1 MSFAY
6 QFITITGG
14 RAVDPTFFIPE
25 ISILS
30 KIVRPL
36 LVFIFLLVAFRIFG
50 KRELG
55 SVGPFDL
62 VIWLTIS
69 NVLQNA
75 MIGPDNSL
83 TGGLI
88 GATTMFAANYSFAS
102 LAYRFPTFERLM
114 QASPTILIENGKIV
128 TENLTREL
136 LSIEDLRH
144 VLRKNQVDLDEEL
157 PNLRKVLLES
167 DGAITIVRRVH
178 GERGL
183 RRARKERS

>member
-1 MSFAY
+1 M
-6 QFITITGG
+6 
-14 RAVDPTFFIPE
+14 DPTFFIPE
-25 ISILS
+25 ISIIS

-36 LVFIFLLVAFRIFG
+36 LVFAFLLVAFRIFG

-55 SVGPFDL
+55 SIGPFDL

-102 LAYRFPTFERLM
+102 LACRFPTFERLI
-114 QASPTILIENGKIV
+114 QASPTILVENGKV
-128 TENLTREL
+128 LTENLRREL
-136 LSIEDLRH
+136 LTIEDLRH

-157 PNLRKVLLES
+157 PYLRKVLLES
-167 DGAITIVRRVH
+167 DGTVTITRRLH
-178 GERGL
+178 GGRDLRKLQEER
-183 RRARKERS
+183 R

>member
-1 MSFAY
+1 M
-6 QFITITGG
+6 
-14 RAVDPTFFIPE
+14 DPTFFRPE
-25 ISILS
+25 ISILE
-30 KIVRPL
+30 KIIRPL

-55 SVGPFDL
+55 SIGPFDL

-88 GATTMFAANYSFAS
+88 GATTMFVANYSFAS
-102 LAYRFPTFERLM
+102 LSYRFPTFERLV
-114 QASPTILIENGKIV
+114 QASPTILVENGKV
-128 TENLTREL
+128 LTENLRREL
-136 LSIEDLRH
+136 LTIEDLRH

-157 PNLRKVLLES
+157 PYLRKVLLES
-167 DGAITIVRRVH
+167 DGTVTITRRLH
-178 GERGL
+178 GARGL
-183 RRARKERS
+183 RKLQEERS

>member
-1 MSFAY
+1 MNGTLHY
-6 QFITITGG
+6 KGG
-14 RAVDPTFFIPE
+14 RTVDPTFFIPE
-25 ISILS
+25 IPILG

-36 LVFIFLLVAFRIFG
+36 VVFIFLLIAFRVFG

-55 SVGPFDL
+55 SISPFDL

-102 LAYRFPTFERLM
+102 LVYRFPSFERLI
-114 QASPTILIENGKIV
+114 QSAPTILVENGKIL
-128 TENLTREL
+128 EANLKREL
-136 LSIEDLRH
+136 LTVEDLRH

-157 PNLRKVLLES
+157 PFLRKVLLES
-167 DGAITIVRRVH
+167 DGAVTIVRRLH
-178 GERGL
+178 GARGL
-183 RRARKERS
+183 RELRKARS

>member
-1 MSFAY
+1 M
-6 QFITITGG
+6 
-14 RAVDPTFFIPE
+14 DPTFFTPE
-25 ISILS
+25 ISILE
-30 KIVRPL
+30 KIIRPL

-55 SVGPFDL
+55 SIGPFDL

-102 LAYRFPTFERLM
+102 LAYRFPSFERLI
-114 QASPTILIENGKIV
+114 QSAPTILVENGKIL
-128 TENLTREL
+128 TQNLEREL
-136 LSIEDLRH
+136 LTIEDLRH

-157 PNLRKVLLES
+157 PFLRKVLLES
-167 DGAITIVRRVH
+167 DGTVTITRRLH
-178 GERGL
+178 GARGL
-183 RRARKERS
+183 RELQKERS

>member
-1 MSFAY
+1 M
-6 QFITITGG
+6 
-14 RAVDPTFFIPE
+14 DPTFFIPE
-25 ISILS
+25 ISILE
-30 KIVRPL
+30 KIIRPL
-36 LVFIFLLVAFRIFG
+36 FVFIFLLVAFRVFG

-55 SVGPFDL
+55 SISPFDL
-62 VIWLTIS
+62 VVWLTIS

-102 LAYRFPTFERLM
+102 LAYKFPSFERLM
-114 QASPTILIENGKIV
+114 QSAPTILIENGKIL
-128 TENLTREL
+128 EPNLKREL
-136 LSIEDLRH
+136 LTVEDLRH

-167 DGAITIVRRVH
+167 DGAVTIVRRLH
-178 GERGL
+178 GARGMQML
-183 RRARKERS
+183 RKARS

>member
-1 MSFAY
+1 MNGTSHY
-6 QFITITGG
+6 EGG
-14 RAVDPTFFIPE
+14 RTVDPTFFIPE
-25 ISILS
+25 IPILG

-36 LVFIFLLVAFRIFG
+36 VVFIFLLIAFRVFG
-50 KRELG
+50 KRELD
-55 SVGPFDL
+55 SISPFDL

-102 LAYRFPTFERLM
+102 LAYRFPSFERLI
-114 QASPTILIENGKIV
+114 QSAPTVLVENGKIL
-128 TENLTREL
+128 TGNLDREL

-167 DGAITIVRRVH
+167 DGAITIVRRLH
-178 GERGL
+178 GERGMQKV
-183 RRARKERS
+183 RKTRS